1 MGPDRVNLINN
12 KRKECNIMRWKIQ
25 TECVGGWGDL
35 KDSETLE
42 VCLYDTRKNASD
54 ECKLLGGRRQGFI
67 VVREDV
73 EETFNLY

>member
-1 MGPDRVNLINN
+1 M
-12 KRKECNIMRWKIQ
+12 
-25 TECVGGWGDL
+25 

-42 VCLYDTRKNASD
+42 VCLYDKHKDAAD

>member
-1 MGPDRVNLINN
+1 M
-12 KRKECNIMRWKIQ
+12 KWKIQ

-42 VCLYDTRKNASD
+42 VSLYETRKEAL
-54 ECKLLGGRRQGFI
+54 EELRQLGGRREGFI

-73 EETFNLY
+73 EETFNIY

>member
-1 MGPDRVNLINN
+1 MRPGRVNLTTIKKGNM
-12 KRKECNIMRWKIQ
+12 IMRWKIQ

-42 VCLYDTRKNASD
+42 VCLYDKHKDAAD
-54 ECKLLGGRRQGFI
+54 ECKLLGCRRQGFI

>member
-1 MGPDRVNLINN
+1 M
-12 KRKECNIMRWKIQ
+12 KWKIQ

-42 VCLYDTRKNASD
+42 VSLYGTRKEAL
-54 ECKLLGGRRQGFI
+54 EELRQLGGRREGFI

>member
-1 MGPDRVNLINN
+1 M
-12 KRKECNIMRWKIQ
+12 KWKIQ

-42 VCLYDTRKNASD
+42 VSLYETRKEAL
-54 ECKLLGGRRQGFI
+54 EELRQLGGRPEGFI

>member
-1 MGPDRVNLINN
+1 
-12 KRKECNIMRWKIQ
+12 MRWKIQ

-42 VCLYDTRKNASD
+42 VSLYETRKEAL
-54 ECKLLGGRRQGFI
+54 EELRQLGGRRGGFI

>member
-1 MGPDRVNLINN
+1 M
-12 KRKECNIMRWKIQ
+12 KWKIQ
-25 TECVGGWGDL
+25 TECVNGWGDL

-42 VCLYDTRKNASD
+42 VSLYGTRKEAL
-54 ECKLLGGRRQGFI
+54 EELRQLGGRREGFI

>member
-1 MGPDRVNLINN
+1 
-12 KRKECNIMRWKIQ
+12 MRWKIQ

-42 VCLYDTRKNASD
+42 VSLYETRKEAL
-54 ECKLLGGRRQGFI
+54 EELRQLGGRREGFI

-73 EETFNLY
+73 EETFNIY

>member
-1 MGPDRVNLINN
+1 M
-12 KRKECNIMRWKIQ
+12 KWKIQ

-42 VCLYDTRKNASD
+42 VSIYETRKEAL
-54 ECKLLGGRRQGFI
+54 EELRQLGGRREGFI

-73 EETFNLY
+73 EETFSLY

>member
-1 MGPDRVNLINN
+1 M
-12 KRKECNIMRWKIQ
+12 KWKIQ

-35 KDSETLE
+35 KDSETLK
-42 VCLYDTRKNASD
+42 VSLYETRKEAL
-54 ECKLLGGRRQGFI
+54 EELRQLGGHRAGFI

>member
-1 MGPDRVNLINN
+1 
-12 KRKECNIMRWKIQ
+12 MRWKIQ

-42 VCLYDTRKNASD
+42 VSLYETRKEAL
-54 ECKLLGGRRQGFI
+54 EELRQLGGRREGFI

>member
-1 MGPDRVNLINN
+1 M
-12 KRKECNIMRWKIQ
+12 
-25 TECVGGWGDL
+25 

-42 VCLYDTRKNASD
+42 VCLYDKHKDAAG
-54 ECKLLGGRRQGFI
+54 ECRLLGGRREGFI

>member
-1 MGPDRVNLINN
+1 M
-12 KRKECNIMRWKIQ
+12 KWKIQ

-42 VCLYDTRKNASD
+42 VSLYGTRKEAL
-54 ECKLLGGRRQGFI
+54 EELRQLGGRREGFI

-73 EETFNLY
+73 DETFNLY

>member
-1 MGPDRVNLINN
+1 M
-12 KRKECNIMRWKIQ
+12 KWKIQ
-25 TECVGGWGDL
+25 TECVGGWEDL

-42 VCLYDTRKNASD
+42 VSLYGTRKEAL
-54 ECKLLGGRRQGFI
+54 EELRQLGGRREGFI

>member
-1 MGPDRVNLINN
+1 
-12 KRKECNIMRWKIQ
+12 MRWKIQ

-42 VCLYDTRKNASD
+42 VSLYETRKEAL
-54 ECKLLGGRRQGFI
+54 EELRQLGGRREGFI

-73 EETFNLY
+73 DETFNLY

>member
-1 MGPDRVNLINN
+1 M
-12 KRKECNIMRWKIQ
+12 KWKIQ
-25 TECVGGWGDL
+25 TECVSGWGDL

-42 VCLYDTRKNASD
+42 VSLYGTRKEAL
-54 ECKLLGGRRQGFI
+54 EELRQLGGRRRGFI

>member
-1 MGPDRVNLINN
+1 MSAPVY
-12 KRKECNIMRWKIQ
+12 RWKIQ
-25 TECVGGWGDL
+25 TSAPFGQWADL

-42 VCLYDTRKNASD
+42 PVLYSMPEAAQ
-54 ECKLLGGRRQGFI
+54 ECALLGGRRAGYI

>member
-1 MGPDRVNLINN
+1 
-12 KRKECNIMRWKIQ
+12 MRWKIQ

-42 VCLYDTRKNASD
+42 VSLYGTRKEAL
-54 ECKLLGGRRQGFI
+54 EELRQLGGRREGFI